1 MRNEC
6 KTLNPKV
13 PFEEERKSDELFTS
27 DVDACSG
34 PREETFEAPM
44 TTTRL

>member
-6 KTLNPKV
+6 ETLNPKV

-27 DVDACSG
+27 DVVDALDHAKKRSK
-34 PREETFEAPM
+34 PR
-44 TTTRL
+44 

>member
-6 KTLNPKV
+6 ETLNPKV

-27 DVDACSG
+27 DVDALDHAKKRSK
-34 PREETFEAPM
+34 PR
-44 TTTRL
+44 